1 VFQDRRTILEDCPI
15 MTFAL
20 ASSPAYGADCLVRQ
34 VGGRAEWEQL
44 SRRLPM
50 PHLVQAWAYGEAKA
64 AEGWGVERLVFEQGG
79 RPLAICQ
86 VQVRRILGLT
96 VAARIERGPQFMAA
110 RPTDAE
116 GRAVYAALRRRWRFG
131 RRGVLCLAPG
141 LVESQSHR
149 EWLRAE
155 GFRTRGVAGW
165 CSAILD
171 LTLGEATLRRQ
182 LAASWRNQLNTAERS
197 GLGFELSMTPRA
209 VDWILERHAE
219 KAREKGFVGPS
230 VSFLRALQ
238 RQAPENFFVARALRD
253 GVPLAGMVVLR
264 FGRSA
269 ECFIGWHE
277 DEAAPVKADHFVLWN
292 AALAMGRLGCERFDL
307 GGYPPASEGRGRF
320 KPDMRGSEYHLMEEW
335 TAF

>member
-1 VFQDRRTILEDCPI
+1 

-209 VDWILERHAE
+209 VDWILSATPR
-219 KAREKGFVGPS
+219 RP
-230 VSFLRALQ
+230 
-238 RQAPENFFVARALRD
+238 
-253 GVPLAGMVVLR
+253 
-264 FGRSA
+264 GR
-269 ECFIGWHE
+269 
-277 DEAAPVKADHFVLWN
+277 
-292 AALAMGRLGCERFDL
+292 
-307 GGYPPASEGRGRF
+307 
-320 KPDMRGSEYHLMEEW
+320 RGSW
-335 TAF
+335 GRR